1 MVKLLPVVWLP
12 HDTGILTVLKPCFF
26 TASIIA
32 FVVFGLPH
40 DVSLFRLFPP
50 PVASSVLPR
59 FQPVPIWAV
68 ICFAVLPVT
77 AAAEALGV
85 AHTISIAAAS
95 TVINAAT
102 TEKVFFVIAIFF
114 LASEL

>member
-1 MVKLLPVVWLP
+1 MKLLPVVWLP

-32 FVVFGLPH
+32 LVVFGLPH

-50 PVASSVLPR
+50 PVASRVLPR

-77 AAAEALGV
+77 AAEALGV

-102 TEKVFFVIAIFF
+102 TEKVFFVIAIFL